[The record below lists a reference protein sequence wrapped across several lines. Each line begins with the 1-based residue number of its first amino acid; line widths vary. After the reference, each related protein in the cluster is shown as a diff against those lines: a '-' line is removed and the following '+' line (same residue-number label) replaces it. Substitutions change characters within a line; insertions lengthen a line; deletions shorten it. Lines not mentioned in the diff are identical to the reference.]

1 MCVSIFVIFWNFS
14 GRRKQT
20 ILKIERTET
29 LKESE
34 MKMREYKMKKNVI
47 VIIRE

>member
-1 MCVSIFVIFWNFS
+1 MCVSIFKIFWNFS
-14 GRRKQT
+14 GQRKQT

-34 MKMREYKMKKNVI
+34 MKMRGYKMKKM
-47 VIIRE
+47 